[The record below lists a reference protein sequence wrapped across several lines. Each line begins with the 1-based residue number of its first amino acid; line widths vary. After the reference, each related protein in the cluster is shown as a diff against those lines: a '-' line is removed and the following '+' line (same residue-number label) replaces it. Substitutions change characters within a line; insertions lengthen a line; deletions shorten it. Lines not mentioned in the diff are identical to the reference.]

1 MPTGFEEDLN
11 YAIGW
16 NRFSLKILGIW
27 PDSKYAESDPTLSKY
42 WFIVH
47 SFFMFGFITLPQS
60 AYLLMIWGNIE
71 LMTEILATA
80 NVPITMS
87 CIKLLF
93 ARYHLGSLRPL
104 LSSFVEDWKRPKSE
118 SERSV
123 MLDNAKKARI
133 ISIWCTTLAH
143 FMTSIYII
151 PRTLMITRMQR
162 DQFEPQHTVVY
173 PAYFPYDISET
184 PAFCISCFGQIVAAY
199 SATVS
204 YIGVDTFITMLVLHA
219 CAQITNL
226 RHALKNLPNN
236 QFTEMANNFTQELK
250 WIVKRHEHLNWYA
263 KSIENSFN
271 LLMLIQILACIIQ
284 VCFQTFQLFRIMK
297 QDGDEFPVEQL
308 FFVVLFVVV
317 TLVQLYL
324 YCYVGDMLIVQSSE
338 MGMSAY
344 ESQWCNLL
352 PKDARNILF
361 VMHRSSI
368 PLCLTA
374 GKFGTF
380 SMEMFSNI
388 LKTSIGYLSVL
399 LTISDNKK

>member
-16 NRFSLKILGIW
+16 NRFSLRLLGIW
-27 PDSKYAESDPTLSKY
+27 PDSKCNESDTTLSKY
-42 WFIVH
+42 WYIIH
-47 SFFMFGFITLPQS
+47 SFFMLGFITIPQS
-60 AYLLMIWGNIE
+60 TYLLMIWGDME

-93 ARYHLGSLRPL
+93 ARYHLESLRPL
-104 LSSFVEDWKRPKSE
+104 LSSFIEDWKRPKSE
-118 SERSV
+118 SERSF
-123 MLDNAKKARI
+123 MLDNAKKARS

-151 PRTLMITRMQR
+151 PRTLMIARMQR
-162 DQFEPQHTVVY
+162 DQFESQHMVVY
-173 PAYFPYDISET
+173 PAYFPYDINET

-204 YIGVDTFITMLVLHA
+204 YIGVDTFVTMLVLHA

-226 RHALKNLPNN
+226 RHALKNLPNGV
-236 QFTEMANNFTQELK
+236 TEIANNFTQELK
-250 WIVKRHEHLNWYA
+250 WIIMDHD
-263 KSIENSFN
+263 EN
-271 LLMLIQILACIIQ
+271 
-284 VCFQTFQLFRIMK
+284 
-297 QDGDEFPVEQL
+297 EFPVVKL

-324 YCYVGDMLIVQSSE
+324 YCYVGDMLIVESS
-338 MGMSAY
+338 GIGTSVY

-352 PKDARNILF
+352 AKDARNILF

-399 LTISDNKK
+399 LTISDKK

>member
-1 MPTGFEEDLN
+1 MPTRFEEDLN

-16 NRFSLKILGIW
+16 NRFSLQILGIW
-27 PDSKYAESDPTLSKY
+27 PDTKYTESDPTLSKY

-47 SFFMFGFITLPQS
+47 SFFMFGFITIPQS
-60 AYLLMIWGNIE
+60 TYLLMIWGNME

-93 ARYHLGSLRPL
+93 ARYHLESLRPL

-118 SERSV
+118 KERSI

-143 FMTSIYII
+143 SMTSIYII
-151 PRTLMITRMQR
+151 PRTLMIARMQR
-162 DQFEPQHTVVY
+162 DQFEPQNTVVY
-173 PAYFPYDISET
+173 PAYFPYDISGT
-184 PAFCISCFGQIVAAY
+184 IAFCISCFGQIVAAY

-204 YIGVDTFITMLVLHA
+204 YIGVDTFITMLVLHV

-226 RHALKNLPNN
+226 RHTLENLPN
-236 QFTEMANNFTQELK
+236 EMANNFTKDIK
-250 WIVKRHEHLNWYA
+250 WIVQRHEHLNWYA

-284 VCFQTFQLFRIMK
+284 VCFQTFQLFR
-297 QDGDEFPVEQL
+297 
-308 FFVVLFVVV
+308 
-317 TLVQLYL
+317 
-324 YCYVGDMLIVQSSE
+324 SSG
-338 MGMSAY
+338 MGTSAY
-344 ESQWCNLL
+344 KSQWFNLL
-352 PKDARNILF
+352 PKDSRNIIF
-361 VMHRSSI
+361 VIYRSSI

-374 GKFGTF
+374 GKFSIF

-399 LTISDNKK
+399 LTVSDNKK